1 MLQLSEMVNRTII
14 NINTHFFLIHLPD
27 AMLTLGITLFYFQL
41 GLFLKKNR
49 RKWQHEEKFIK

>member
-41 GLFLKKNR
+41 GLF
-49 RKWQHEEKFIK
+49 